1 LGGFFC
7 FPFRRADGLVR
18 WRNDLLENVMR
29 TFRKTTHPKSVMF
42 AVSYDD
48 GRTAYLV
55 VEHHGQSSE
64 DYMVGAIA
72 REHQEQGTLPEGTIT
87 GIKRVR

>member
-1 LGGFFC
+1 
-7 FPFRRADGLVR
+7 
-18 WRNDLLENVMR
+18 MR
-29 TFRKTTHPKSVMF
+29 TFRKTNHPRSVMF

-55 VEHHGQSSE
+55 VENHGQSS
-64 DYMVGAIA
+64 DDSMVGPIA
-72 REHQEQGTLPEGTIT
+72 RAQQEQGTLPEGTIT

>member
-1 LGGFFC
+1 
-7 FPFRRADGLVR
+7 
-18 WRNDLLENVMR
+18 MR

-55 VEHHGQSSE
+55 VENHGQSSE

-72 REHQEQGTLPEGTIT
+72 RDHQEQGTLPEGTIT

>member
-1 LGGFFC
+1 
-7 FPFRRADGLVR
+7 
-18 WRNDLLENVMR
+18 
-29 TFRKTTHPKSVMF
+29 MF

-55 VEHHGQSSE
+55 VEHHGKSSD
-64 DYMVGAIA
+64 DYLVGAIA
-72 REHQEQGTLPEGTIT
+72 REQQEQGALPEGTIT